1 MFLCHSFPLFSVG
14 KCSQLHYNHVLV
26 LVVVVVVVI
35 WLTFFGVVLD
45 IRQELQQLR
54 NRLEK
59 AMEGFLISGQV
70 GAHNKLTAR
79 TRNEIAN
86 DDLFLSHE
94 LQQCKNWKNRPK
106 KCPTFWA

>member
-1 MFLCHSFPLFSVG
+1 MQPITLQSCPSTGSSSSSNMAH
-14 KCSQLHYNHVLV
+14 
-26 LVVVVVVVI
+26 
-35 WLTFFGVVLD
+35 FFGVVLD

-54 NRLEK
+54 DRLEK
-59 AMEGFLISGQV
+59 SMEGFLISGQV
-70 GAHNKLTAR
+70 GAHNKLPAR

-94 LQQCKNWKNRPK
+94 LQQCKNWKNRHK